1 MDLGERGEGVWK
13 KKEEE
18 KEDEKEEEDKRR
30 TPGRRNGREF
40 VVLVLPYGK

>member
-18 KEDEKEEEDKRR
+18 KEDERR
-30 TPGRRNGREF
+30 GRRQAKNA
-40 VVLVLPYGK
+40 GKEKRKRICGSGITIR